1 MIYKDKLEA
10 IREDFGVTQRSMSKL
25 LGLNIDVYGQYE
37 REYYIM
43 PLKHLI
49 NVCDY
54 FNISL
59 DYVFSFTKKK
69 SYKNINKII
78 DKNIVG
84 QRLKEFRKE
93 YKMSQKELA
102 NILNV
107 VNTIISKY
115 ERGDF
120 LIATH
125 TLYTICKKYNISADY
140 LLGRIDEPKYLDK

>member
-49 NVCDY
+49 DVCDY

-140 LLGRIDEPKYLDK
+140 LLGRIDEPKYLNK